1 MALAATAGLLAGVVT
16 SFAQTVLSDPVAG
29 LANAVTPW
37 LVAPFLVGAL
47 GAARRWGAVLGVLAC
62 ALQVVGYYATAA
74 ARGFGVNPGTVGF
87 WLVCALVGGAVA
99 GAAGWSWWRSG
110 EPAAATGSTAT
121 VAGAVHGRE
130 RGLGAAL
137 LVAAWLAEALVS
149 YGYVLGY
156 VDDAVT
162 FAVVGLLA
170 AVLLTRR
177 GPQARAVLR
186 WLAPALAA
194 GCVGFAAL
202 HALGGAA

>member
-1 MALAATAGLLAGVVT
+1 MVLAATAGLLAGVVT
-16 SFAQTVLSDPVAG
+16 SFAQTVLPGPVAG

-37 LVAPFLVGAL
+37 LVAPFLVGVL
-47 GAARRWGAVLGVLAC
+47 GPARRWGAVLGVLAC

-110 EPAAATGSTAT
+110 EPAATGS
-121 VAGAVHGRE
+121 GAVHGRE

-177 GPQARAVLR
+177 GPQTRAVLR

-202 HALGGAA
+202 HALGGAV